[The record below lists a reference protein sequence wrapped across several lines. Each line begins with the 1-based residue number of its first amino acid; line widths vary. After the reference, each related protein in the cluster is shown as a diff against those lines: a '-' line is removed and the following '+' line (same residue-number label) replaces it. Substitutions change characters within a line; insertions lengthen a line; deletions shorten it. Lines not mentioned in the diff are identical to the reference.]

1 MRLTERTVNTLTT
14 DGAPVVFRDDR
25 LPGFGV
31 QVTRAGRRTYVV
43 RYVAPDGRR
52 KQAILARVGQI
63 PLAEARRQAGELLV
77 AARRGDADPL
87 EDRRQ
92 RREAPTVEELV
103 RRFFDEHCPARV
115 ALGRMAPRTVV
126 EYRKQASRYIL
137 PALGKYKVA
146 AVNRRQVE
154 RMLAGTGAALVQR
167 NRTMALTRRL
177 FNLAETWDWR
187 PQYSN
192 PCRGIERAREEA
204 RDRVLSSSEL
214 GRLSAALADLEPKY
228 PFATAAIR
236 TAALT
241 GLRASEC
248 LSLEWGNVS
257 FETARATLPRT
268 KTGRRTIPLA
278 APVLDLLASLPRITG
293 NPHVFAGGRGA
304 AVGYKLT
311 RRVFAEAVSRAG
323 LDNVRLH
330 DLRRSLATSLAATG
344 ISPFALRD
352 VLGHSTLTMSNR
364 YVRAASD
371 ALTEAAER
379 GAAIAAA
386 AMAKGSGGEVVTL
399 RPERRH
405 G

>member
-1 MRLTERTVNTLTT
+1 MRLTEANVRKLTT
-14 DGAPVVFRDDR
+14 DGKPVVYRDDR

-31 QVTRAGRRTYVV
+31 QVTRAGTRSYVV

-52 KQAILARVGQI
+52 KQAIIARVGQI
-63 PLAEARRQAGELLV
+63 PLADARRQAGELLV
-77 AARRGDADPL
+77 ATRRGDADPL
-87 EDRRQ
+87 EDRRE
-92 RREAPTVEELV
+92 RREAPTVEELA

-126 EYRKQASRYIL
+126 EYRKQARRYIL
-137 PALGKYKVA
+137 PVLGKHKVE
-146 AVNRRQVE
+146 AVTRRQVE

-177 FNLAETWDWR
+177 FNLAEAWDWR
-187 PQYSN
+187 PQHSN

-228 PFATAAIR
+228 PFATAAVR
-236 TAALT
+236 AAALT
-241 GLRASEC
+241 GLRVSEC
-248 LSLEWGNVS
+248 LSLEWANVS
-257 FETARATLPRT
+257 FETARAVLPKT
-268 KTGRRTIPLA
+268 KTGRRTVPLA
-278 APVLDLLASLPRITG
+278 APVLELLAGLPRVND
-293 NPHVFAGGRGA
+293 NPYVFAGLRGA
-304 AVGYKLT
+304 AVGYKYT
-311 RRVFAEAVSRAG
+311 RRVFAEAVEAAG
-323 LDNVRLH
+323 LEDMRLH

-386 AMAKGSGGEVVTL
+386 AMASGKGGEVV
-399 RPERRH
+399 PMERSSR